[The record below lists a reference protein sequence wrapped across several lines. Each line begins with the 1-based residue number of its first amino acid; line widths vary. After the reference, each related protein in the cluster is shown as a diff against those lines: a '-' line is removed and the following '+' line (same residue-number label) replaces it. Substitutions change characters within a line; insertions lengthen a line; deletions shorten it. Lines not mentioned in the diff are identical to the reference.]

1 MKPGIWLLGAQW
13 GPPGKNAKVQEAV
26 EAVGL
31 LLRLL
36 ELLHFSL
43 GTPMSKSL
51 GRTWVPR
58 QGEENFARKNQV
70 DSNLHVSRY
79 LLNRVENSVSCIYI
93 NEFLQ

>member
-1 MKPGIWLLGAQW
+1 MDWAFFSKCPGPNNQLLMKPGIWLLGAQW
-13 GPPGKNAKVQEAV
+13 GPPWKNAKVQEAV

-51 GRTWVPR
+51 GQFGPAA
-58 QGEENFARKNQV
+58 GRKFYKKKSGV
-70 DSNLHVSRY
+70 LSFDSD
-79 LLNRVENSVSCIYI
+79 LNE
-93 NEFLQ
+93 

>member
-13 GPPGKNAKVQEAV
+13 GPPWKNAKVQEAV

-51 GRTWVPR
+51 GRIWVPR

-70 DSNLHVSRY
+70 SYRSIL
-79 LLNRVENSVSCIYI
+79 I
-93 NEFLQ
+93 